1 MAVTIKELLNVLKP
15 WRPKVVTS
23 RRESLGGYH
32 LLRQGERPAQ
42 PDRLY
47 LGRASG
53 LKDWT
58 PFRGCALLLT
68 EDEEDCEQL
77 KAESDS
83 TLIFLPAE
91 TSLEDVF
98 DAVQGLFNDAV
109 YVADCTARLL
119 QACRQNRGL
128 QALLDLG
135 YDMLGNPLLLVDISL
150 CFVAHAGGNT
160 VKNEPLWEWTLSK
173 GYVTEEYV
181 NSVMIEEGD
190 RQMAESDA
198 FIWEKGLL
206 NHTQLVGR
214 VMRGSA
220 PLAYLKLL
228 AYNKPITETDQKI
241 LGVLCGF
248 VALQMPD
255 SNSGHPAEFPLV
267 ETFLTALLNQKLY
280 DNDAIEERV
289 RRFNLKFYD
298 HLHIIVVELG
308 ESLKAYSDRLFHFKR
323 KLQNFLNRDTVVI
336 YVNYLVAVYDTKE
349 TALFSGQEEENFRAL
364 LATYGAKAGVS
375 LPFRR
380 LYEVPEQY
388 KRAVT
393 ALNIAHQL
401 KKQDRLCYYN
411 DCILEHMLLIF
422 SERADMMSLVHP
434 AVHVLMENDE
444 KKKGSLWETLTVYLQ
459 NNQDIIQTSKQL
471 HIHYN
476 TLKYRLKRIAEQ
488 TGLDLLDS
496 ETVFR
501 LQLSEKVL
509 DIREKMMSG
518 DMPEKTEKE

>member
-1 MAVTIKELLNVLKP
+1 MAVTVKELLKQLEP
-15 WRPKVVTS
+15 WSPTVITS
-23 RRESLGGYH
+23 RREELNGYH
-32 LLRQGERPAQ
+32 LLREGELPERGGC
-42 PDRLY
+42 LY
-47 LGRASG
+47 LGKSAQ
-53 LKDWT
+53 LQDWR
-58 PFRGCALLLT
+58 PFRGCILLLVDDGT
-68 EDEEDCEQL
+68 PIDALKSEADTTLLLLEQ
-77 KAESDS
+77 
-83 TLIFLPAE
+83 PAE
-91 TSLEDVF
+91 IEDVF
-98 DAVQGLFNDAV
+98 QAVEECFNQAV
-109 YVADCTARLL
+109 YVADCTAKLL

-135 YDMLGNPLLLVDISL
+135 YEMLGNPLLLVDISL
-150 CFVAHAGGNT
+150 CFVAHAGGNF
-160 VKNEPLWEWTLSK
+160 VHDEPLWEWTLSK

-181 NSVMIEEGD
+181 NSVMVEEGD
-190 RQMAESDA
+190 RQVAQSDS

-214 VMRGSA
+214 VMRGNV

-228 AYNKPITETDQKI
+228 AYHKPITDTDQKI

-248 VALQMPD
+248 LALEMPD
-255 SNSGHPAEFPLV
+255 NNSGHPAEFPLV

-298 HLHIIVVELG
+298 HLHIIVVEMG
-308 ESLKAYSDRLFHFKR
+308 DSLKAYSDRLFHFKR

-336 YVNYLVAVYDTKE
+336 YVNYLVAVFDTKE
-349 TALFSGQEEENFRAL
+349 QTMFTPEEEESFRAL
-364 LATYGAKAGVS
+364 LNTYGAQAGVS
-375 LPFRR
+375 LPFRH

-401 KKQDRLCYYN
+401 KKQDRLYYYN
-411 DCILEHMLLIF
+411 DCILEHMLLVF

-434 AVHVLMENDE
+434 AVHILMENDE
-444 KKKGSLWETLTVYLQ
+444 KKKGNLWETLTIYLK
-459 NNQDIIQTSKQL
+459 NNQDIIQTSKQM

-476 TLKYRLKRIAEQ
+476 TLKYRLKRITEQ

-496 ETVFR
+496 QTVFR
-501 LQLSEKVL
+501 LQLSDQVL
-509 DIREKMMSG
+509 EIRSRMLRSHDNEMK
-518 DMPEKTEKE
+518 

>member
-1 MAVTIKELLNVLKP
+1 MAVTIKELLNGLGKWSPEVI
-15 WRPKVVTS
+15 TS
-23 RRESLGGYH
+23 RREELCGYRLLHSGEKPDKPDCLCLGYVS
-32 LLRQGERPAQ
+32 Q
-42 PDRLY
+42 
-47 LGRASG
+47 
-53 LKDWT
+53 LKDWR
-58 PFRGCALLLT
+58 PFRGCALLLV
-68 EDEEDCEQL
+68 EDCALPDELKSEADSSLLLLPEGTELEQ
-77 KAESDS
+77 
-83 TLIFLPAE
+83 
-91 TSLEDVF
+91 VF
-98 DAVQGLFNDAV
+98 DAVQDCFNDAV

-119 QACRQNRGL
+119 QVCRQNRGL

-135 YDMLGNPLLLVDISL
+135 YEMLGNPLLLVDISL

-160 VKNEPLWEWTLSK
+160 VEDEPLWEWTLSK

-190 RQMAESDA
+190 RQVAESDA

-214 VMRGSA
+214 VMRGNV

-228 AYNKPITETDQKI
+228 AYNKPLTDRDQKV

-248 VALQMPD
+248 LALQMPD
-255 SNSGHPAEFPLV
+255 QNSGHPAEFPLV

-349 TALFSGQEEENFRAL
+349 QVMFTPQEEENFCSL
-364 LATYGAKAGVS
+364 LSTYGARAGVS
-375 LPFRR
+375 LPFRK

-393 ALNIAHQL
+393 TLNIAHQL
-401 KKQDRLCYYN
+401 KKQERLHYYN

-434 AVHVLMENDE
+434 AVHILKENDE
-444 KKKGSLWETLTVYLQ
+444 KKKGSLWETLTAYLN

-476 TLKYRLKRIAEQ
+476 TLKYRLKRIVEQ

-496 ETVFR
+496 RTVFR
-501 LQLSEKVL
+501 LQLSGKVL
-509 DIREKMMSG
+509 DIRERMMMEES
-518 DMPEKTEKE
+518 